1 MTTSNKEYDD
11 DDGGGGELHSYRY
24 SVSQVS
30 E

>member
-1 MTTSNKEYDD
+1 VTTSNKEYDD

-30 E
+30 G

>member
-30 E
+30 G